1 MQEELK
7 TGNRWCFVRLKNKV
21 WMTCTSKKHSL
32 SRLKQTTWSVKCKV
46 FCWRFRCEQ
55 EPHKFQRM
63 YVKSNETIA
72 FDAKGKKNKRTQ
84 EKKRTMRNAESNPG
98 HLGERELSTLS
109 QAFSTEN
116 YWKYIVK
123 VKIL

>member
-1 MQEELK
+1 M
-7 TGNRWCFVRLKNKV
+7 RLKNKV

-55 EPHKFQRM
+55 EPHKFQRI

-72 FDAKGKKNKRTQ
+72 FDAKEKKKQAYAGK
-84 EKKRTMRNAESNPG
+84 KKRTMNAESNPG
-98 HLGERELSTLS
+98 HLGGSELSTLS

-116 YWKYIVK
+116 YRKYIVK

>member
-1 MQEELK
+1 M
-7 TGNRWCFVRLKNKV
+7 RLKNKV

-55 EPHKFQRM
+55 EPHKFQRIM

-72 FDAKGKKNKRTQ
+72 FNAREKKNKCTQ
-84 EKKRTMRNAESNPG
+84 ERKKNDECGIKSGPPWWKGTLTIEPSI
-98 HLGERELSTLS
+98 LYRELLEIYS
-109 QAFSTEN
+109 
-116 YWKYIVK
+116 
-123 VKIL
+123 

>member
-1 MQEELK
+1 M
-7 TGNRWCFVRLKNKV
+7 RLKNKV

-72 FDAKGKKNKRTQ
+72 FDAKGKKKTKRTQ
-84 EKKRTMRNAESNPG
+84 AKKKNDECGIKSRPPWWKGTLTIEPS
-98 HLGERELSTLS
+98 LLYRELL
-109 QAFSTEN
+109 EI
-116 YWKYIVK
+116 YC
-123 VKIL
+123 

>member
-1 MQEELK
+1 M
-7 TGNRWCFVRLKNKV
+7 RLKNKV

-72 FDAKGKKNKRTQ
+72 FDAKEKKKQAYAGKKKKNDECGIKSRPPWWKRTLNI
-84 EKKRTMRNAESNPG
+84 EPS
-98 HLGERELSTLS
+98 LLYRELL
-109 QAFSTEN
+109 EI
-116 YWKYIVK
+116 YC
-123 VKIL
+123 